1 MVGIILGSGIFVAPA
16 AVAAVAPE
24 AWQGALVWLVGG
36 GVALCG
42 AFCYAECAVRM
53 PCDGGFF
60 VYYERAFGP
69 AWARVAGWAAWLVTY
84 PASLCAMAWIA
95 ASYLHGMF
103 PNVALP
109 SQHWAA
115 LLLTGATA
123 MVALGVR
130 FGAWLQ
136 RVLTTSKVLAI
147 LAVVGAAVVYHFVG
161 TREVSAPA
169 APLALLPFTP
179 SLLLTAFATLMWTF
193 DGWSDI
199 TMLTGEIQRP
209 ERNLARAAMWG
220 VMIPAVCYAL
230 LQIAVTILLPASQ
243 AMRSPHV
250 LSDALARFGG
260 GWGGH
265 FLALLAIVSAVGAL
279 HGVFSA
285 VSRLGWAMGKSGQL
299 PTYFSHRH
307 RRFDTP
313 VRALAVPWGMSL
325 IYLYTNNFSDL
336 IGYFAFA
343 VWLYYAS
350 TAAALLKLRHL
361 RVGEPVGWRAPGGV
375 LAPAVVLLVAA
386 VMTALQIQQ
395 GPWRT
400 LAGLG
405 LVGVWALFQA
415 LHQRWK
421 CQQTGSATPGDMV
434 AADD

>member
-16 AVAAVAPE
+16 AVMAVAPQ
-24 AWQGALVWLVGG
+24 AWQGALVWFAGG
-36 GVALCG
+36 GIALCG

-95 ASYLHGMF
+95 ASYLHGLF
-103 PNVALP
+103 PNVSWPA
-109 SQHWAA
+109 QHWAA
-115 LLLTGATA
+115 VLLTTTTL

-136 RVLTTSKVLAI
+136 RVLTSSKVLAI
-147 LAVVGAAVVYHFVG
+147 LAVVGCALVWRLSGGARDTAFETSLPHDL
-161 TREVSAPA
+161 EL
-169 APLALLPFTP
+169 LAWSP
-179 SLLLTAFATLMWTF
+179 SLILTAFATLMWTF

-209 ERNLARAAMWG
+209 ERNLARAALWG
-220 VMIPAVCYAL
+220 VMVPATCYAL
-230 LQIAVTILLPASQ
+230 LQVAVTMLLPA
-243 AMRSPHV
+243 AVGMRSEHI
-250 LSDALARFGG
+250 LSDALAHLGS
-260 GWGGH
+260 GWGGQ
-265 FLALLAIVSAVGAL
+265 FLAALAIVSALGAL

-285 VSRLGWAMGKSGQL
+285 CSRLGWAMGKAGQL
-299 PTYFSHRH
+299 PAYFGHRNT
-307 RRFDTP
+307 RFDTP
-313 VRALAVPWGMSL
+313 VRALLVPWVMSL

-336 IGYFAFA
+336 IGYFAFG

-350 TAAALLKLRHL
+350 TAAALLKLRRM
-361 RVGEPVGWRAPGGV
+361 RVGEPVGWQAPGGV
-375 LAPAVVLLVAA
+375 LAPAVVLLVAS

-395 GPWRT
+395 RPWRT

-405 LVGVWALFQA
+405 LVGIWALFQGI
-415 LHQRWK
+415 HQRWK
-421 CQQTGSATPGDMV
+421 NEQPSRVPG
-434 AADD
+434 